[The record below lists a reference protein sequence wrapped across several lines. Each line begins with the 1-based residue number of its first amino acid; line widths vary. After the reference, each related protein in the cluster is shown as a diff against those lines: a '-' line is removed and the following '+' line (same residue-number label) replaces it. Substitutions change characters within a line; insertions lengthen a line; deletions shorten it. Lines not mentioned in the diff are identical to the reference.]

1 DRQCANE
8 TKTGTG
14 YLTGTASYGTADSSQ
29 QQKLNQYQIK
39 CDTKYSYPAPV
50 LTKAITDTDNDGMPD
65 EWELARGLDP
75 NDAGD
80 TNGDY
85 CGGGYTN
92 IEYYINDLTV
102 NAFPEGTVTLS
113 PEKPKEPDI
122 TEPAV
127 TEPVVTEPAVTEPEV
142 TEPAVTD
149 APVTEPEVTEP
160 AEPQFTKGDVNLDGS
175 LTGADLVALVQT
187 LLGRME
193 LMEKSRMVSDMNDDG
208 KLNIIDYILIRS
220 ALSK

>member
-1 DRQCANE
+1 
-8 TKTGTG
+8 
-14 YLTGTASYGTADSSQ
+14 
-29 QQKLNQYQIK
+29 
-39 CDTKYSYPAPV
+39 
-50 LTKAITDTDNDGMPD
+50 
-65 EWELARGLDP
+65 
-75 NDAGD
+75 
-80 TNGDY
+80 
-85 CGGGYTN
+85 GGYTN

-113 PEKPKEPDI
+113 PEKPKEP
-122 TEPAV
+122 E
-127 TEPVVTEPAVTEPEV
+127 VTEPAATEPVITEPEVTEPEV

-149 APVTEPEVTEP
+149 ATVTEPAETEP
-160 AEPQFTKGDVNLDGS
+160 AEPQYTKGDVNLDGS